1 MARFACSKKEKTVTF
16 VWACGRVLRGGDVD
30 ARRSGSWMCKGTEH
44 REEPG
49 SRGVSAARLGEEPR
63 ESSEVKGSGF
73 SSVGAHCFEHLEQ
86 AQRFGQRTY
95 GQHQGFYGA
104 DSSGSVTA
112 VTSSVWSLTRS

>member
-1 MARFACSKKEKTVTF
+1 
-16 VWACGRVLRGGDVD
+16 
-30 ARRSGSWMCKGTEH
+30 MCKGTEH

-73 SSVGAHCFEHLEQ
+73 SSVGAIVLSTSSR
-86 AQRFGQRTY
+86 QRFGQRTY
-95 GQHQGFYGA
+95 GQHQGFYVA